1 MESPA
6 SRPTETDREIVVSHL
21 IEGPPDLVFEAFTE
35 PGHLDRWYGPN
46 GFTVTTH
53 AFEFR
58 PGGVWDFTMHGP
70 DGTDYPNWIEWLEI
84 SPPER
89 IKYRHGANRD
99 DPELFTSTVTIVAR
113 GDKTEITL
121 RSVFDTTAQ
130 RDSAVDHG
138 AIEAAEQTLGRLAE
152 FVAVR
157 SGDATGEEQT

>member
-6 SRPTETDREIVVSHL
+6 SRSTETDREIVVSRL
-21 IEGPPDLVFEAFTE
+21 IEGPPDLVFEAFTD

-58 PGGVWDFTMHGP
+58 PGGTWDFTMHGP

-84 SPPER
+84 TPPER
-89 IKYRHGANRD
+89 IVYRHGESRD
-99 DPELFTSTVTIVAR
+99 DPESFTSTVTIVAR
-113 GDKTEITL
+113 GDQTEVTL
-121 RSVFDTTAQ
+121 RSIFETSAQ
-130 RDSAVDHG
+130 RDKAIQYGAVEG
-138 AIEAAEQTLGRLAE
+138 GEQTLGRLAE

-157 SGDATGEEQT
+157 SGDATGREQP